1 MKTPRMNTVAV
12 AATMA
17 TLSIFAFQPASTQAQ
32 VSGPD
37 NRLGCVVKIDGMFH
51 FLEQTAR
58 DQPPPTLPDG
68 ARKVFGSCVAGS
80 PNGMLAM
87 DFAAKASS
95 RPDKF
100 APLSPAQVRPAKAQY
115 TGNGRSP
122 TYQYERYA
130 NGGYTFSLVGIDD
143 KGLGYGAAFDA
154 NFVSYV
160 AVLENGQI
168 SITHSNAEPWV
179 VNRHGTQGGIVWMD
193 PVNFV
198 FQAAIF
204 RGNAVELIPPQA
216 GEGMSYVAAI
226 NDKGEALVVS
236 VDSVTS
242 VGTLFLYDHGKKTQI
257 NLPVDVNAVNFL
269 GLNNARTMIYTYEN
283 IGHKVDLLTMKD
295 TVLEP
300 LPGNKSSWAV
310 SINDRGDVLGY
321 SYDPG
326 ENVGVWHPNSEFEL
340 YFAEGNQQYP
350 TVSFNLAFNERDEI
364 VISNVRAPLAEQG
377 NAYLLTKPGVRIN
390 LADVT
395 VGQPPD
401 AGTFFFISGI
411 NKRGDIAGTTDTAEA
426 YILRGKKG
434 DR

>member
-17 TLSIFAFQPASTQAQ
+17 TLSILSFQPAPTQAQ

-37 NRLGCVVKIDGMFH
+37 NRLGCVVKFDGKFH
-51 FLEQTAR
+51 FLEQTTR
-58 DQPPPTLPDG
+58 DQMPPTLPDG

-80 PNGMLAM
+80 LNGMLAI
-87 DFAAKASS
+87 DFAARAAR
-95 RPDKF
+95 RPDRF
-100 APLSPAQVRPAKAQY
+100 APLSPAQPRPAMAQY
-115 TGNGRSP
+115 AGNGRTP
-122 TYQYERYA
+122 VYQYERYA
-130 NGGYTFSLVGIDD
+130 GGGYTFNLIGIDD
-143 KGLGYGAAFDA
+143 QGRGYGGVLDA
-154 NFVSYV
+154 SFVSYA

-179 VNRHGTQGGIVWMD
+179 VNRHGTQGGIVWLD

-198 FQAAIF
+198 FQAAIL
-204 RGNAVELIPPQA
+204 RGNAVEVIPPQA

-236 VDSVTS
+236 VDGVTG
-242 VGTLFLYDHGKKTQI
+242 VGTLFLYDHGRKMQV

-269 GLNNARTMIYTYEN
+269 GLNNARTMIYTYQD
-283 IGHKVDLLTMKD
+283 IGHKVDLWTMND
-295 TVLEP
+295 IVLEP

-321 SYDPG
+321 SYGPG
-326 ENVGVWHPNSEFEL
+326 ENVGVWRPNNKFEL

-350 TVSFNLAFNERDEI
+350 TNSVRLTFNERDEI
-364 VISNVRAPLAEQG
+364 VISQVRVPAEERG
-377 NAYLLTKPGVRIN
+377 NAYLLPRPGVRIN

-401 AGTFFFISGI
+401 AGAFFVVSGI
-411 NKRGDIAGTTDTAEA
+411 NKRGDIAGTTDTAEG